1 MIDSSPVKNYATHG
15 YQHLGEAILSFLK
28 RTLYSPRWQ
37 WLRGLVGRYV
47 ISGDP
52 ESMWLRQ
59 VMNRE
64 TEKLVAGLNPQS
76 LKVCEISG
84 TNWNKPG
91 FFREHVAPS
100 YPEFDICNGPYPDR
114 FDLVIAEQVFE
125 HLLWPYRAG
134 RNVYEMLNPGGH
146 LLISTPFLLKIHN
159 HPVDCSR
166 WTELGMKHF
175 LAECGFPLDKIQTS
189 SWGNKSCVKANL
201 GPRWVVYDKTWHS
214 LENDPEYPIVVWALA
229 TK

>member
-1 MIDSSPVKNYATHG
+1 M
-15 YQHLGEAILSFLK
+15 SFLK

-37 WLRGLVGRYV
+37 WLRPLIGDYV
-47 ISGDP
+47 FSGDP
-52 ESMWLRQ
+52 QSMWLRQ

-64 TEKLVAGLNPQS
+64 TEKLVEGLNPKS

-84 TNWNKPG
+84 TNWNKPNY
-91 FFREHVAPS
+91 FREYLAPS
-100 YPEFDICNGPYPDR
+100 YPEFDICEGVLPER

-134 RNVYEMLNPGGH
+134 RNVYEMLNTGGH

-166 WTELGMKHF
+166 WTERGMKHF
-175 LAECGFPLDKIQTS
+175 LAECGFELDKIQTA
-189 SWGNKSCVKANL
+189 SWGNKACVKANL
-201 GPRWVVYDKTWHS
+201 GRRWVIYNKAWHS
-214 LENDPEYPIVVWALA
+214 LENDPEYPIVIWALA
-229 TK
+229 KK